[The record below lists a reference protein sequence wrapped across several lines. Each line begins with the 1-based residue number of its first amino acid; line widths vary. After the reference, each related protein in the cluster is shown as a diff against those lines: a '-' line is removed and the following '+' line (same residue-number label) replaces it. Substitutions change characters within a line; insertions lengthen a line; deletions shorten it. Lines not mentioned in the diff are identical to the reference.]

1 MLNRTKR
8 TLQKRCTEHALE
20 ARRLMGL
27 GRGAEGLAR
36 YTGAVDMAR
45 RLAETDPDDPRPLGE
60 YAAMLQSAG
69 SLCAQ
74 AGQAAAALQSLSAC
88 EGIYRDLGDRWALDV
103 RRQLAEVKAR
113 KTVTETGLSLG
124 ASAVLDADEAVTL
137 YRGLLAEDDSA
148 ELALLTAALER
159 DLPVLAICRGVQILN
174 VAYGGDLE
182 QHLPDHVGH
191 EGHKEVPGVFSD
203 HDVAIEPDT
212 HLAALLGDRATIKSH
227 HHQGL
232 ARVGEGLRPSARD
245 EDGWVEAL
253 EAPDRR
259 FAVGVLW
266 HPEAGDD
273 ARLFEALVAEA
284 AQYRAL
290 RRG

>member
-1 MLNRTKR
+1 MARMTNPLVGITTYITPATFGPWK
-8 TLQKRCTEHALE
+8 LESALIPYDYVRGVE
-20 ARRLMGL
+20 RAG
-27 GRGAEGLAR
+27 GRVVLVPPSDDGVEEILD
-36 YTGAVDMAR
+36 AVDG
-45 RLAETDPDDPRPLGE
+45 LVFSGGSDLDPDL
-60 YAAMLQSAG
+60 Y
-69 SLCAQ
+69 
-74 AGQAAAALQSLSAC
+74 GQ
-88 EGIYRDLGDRWALDV
+88 ERHPETTGIVPARDR
-103 RRQLAEVKAR
+103 
-113 KTVTETGLSLG
+113 
-124 ASAVLDADEAVTL
+124 
-137 YRGLLAEDDSA
+137 A
-148 ELALLTAALER
+148 ELALLEAALER
-159 DLPVLAICRGVQILN
+159 DLPMLAICRGVQILN
-174 VAYGGDLE
+174 VARGGDLE

-212 HLAALLGDRATIKSH
+212 QLAALLGDRATIKSH

-284 AQYRAL
+284 REYRAL